1 MPSDKILFLEVKL
14 NSVLN
19 NCDGLNIAIK
29 LGEEDDLFSET
40 LFLTPKNDIEKKED
54 NTSVF
59 SHSPEDKEHI
69 LSPFT
74 DFWPYRWGPHSQ
86 RDRFST
92 MIRTIIY
99 ANTLSALFFFLKA

>member
-1 MPSDKILFLEVKL
+1 MIYSQKPYTSHRKK
-14 NSVLN
+14 
-19 NCDGLNIAIK
+19 
-29 LGEEDDLFSET
+29 
-40 LFLTPKNDIEKKED
+40 DIEKKED

-59 SHSPEDKEHI
+59 SQFPEDKEHI

-74 DFWPYRWGPHSQ
+74 DFWPYRWGTHSQ

-99 ANTLSALFFFLKA
+99 ADALSAHFFFFSSKHSLFCC